1 MAYDIAMQ
9 IAAMN
14 AEYVSREDVSADA
27 LEREKEIIKAQALE
41 EGKPEKIVDKIVE
54 GRIEKFFQEKCLLEQ
69 EYIKDSD
76 KKVQDL
82 INESISQIGENIN
95 VRRFVRYEVGEGI
108 AKKEEDFATE
118 VMSQIK
124 NN

>member
-1 MAYDIAMQ
+1 M
-9 IAAMN
+9 
-14 AEYVSREDVSADA
+14 
-27 LEREKEIIKAQALE
+27 
-41 EGKPEKIVDKIVE
+41 
-54 GRIEKFFQEKCLLEQ
+54 LEQ

>member
-1 MAYDIAMQ
+1 M
-9 IAAMN
+9 
-14 AEYVSREDVSADA
+14 
-27 LEREKEIIKAQALE
+27 EREKEIIKAQALE